1 VQLVVYSMHD
11 VKLPS
16 GWTHEPTCASRTE
29 LLLGRKRA
37 AVPHP
42 TFDLDGD
49 GVVGSQDLVISKL
62 FDQDHDNV
70 LNPLE
75 RSQATQAIKA
85 VASTQGLLHRFLWG
99 VEESGATR
107 GGRLMMKRG
116 VIVDQEDFS
125 DMHQTYQ
132 PVQHTH
138 MPRCKTLSELKAL
151 RAQVSA
157 ATPKHLP
164 RYVRLEAYEPP
175 QTSLEY
181 STWSQ
186 KRALERSRARVQI
199 GLTDQSTLIY
209 SHQHPSLAYIQE
221 PKYRSKSQMNQEK
234 RQCQLSTL
242 SQTANFS
249 HPTADQRLEAR
260 EVHNFVSRQQS
271 RTLSA
276 LKEVRRRETNEY
288 NMQTFSTVVVGIH
301 GQELPKFQDTEYW
314 KLRPDY
320 VPQPQ
325 AATRSDLLKQQK
337 FWTHNED
344 ARANRSFVLGSK
356 AKQLT
361 EKPNH
366 CVPKPVESTQ
376 SRPRPKKRWTSL
388 LHEYQNSVFSREV
401 TTTLPPARP
410 LNETVDLSSD
420 QGLPSQPKLS
430 ILSKRSKKLQGTAVI
445 RSSGFKPS

>member
-1 VQLVVYSMHD
+1 MQLVVYSMHD

-16 GWTHEPTCASRTE
+16 GWTHEPAYASRTE

-42 TFDLDGD
+42 SFDLDGD

-62 FDQDHDNV
+62 FDQDRDNV
-70 LNPLE
+70 LNQLE
-75 RSQATQAIKA
+75 RSQATEAIKA

-116 VIVDQEDFS
+116 VIVDQEDFT
-125 DMHQTYQ
+125 DLNQTYQ
-132 PVQHTH
+132 PVQHANI
-138 MPRCKTLSELKAL
+138 PRCKTLSELKAL

-157 ATPKHLP
+157 ATPKHPP
-164 RYVRLEAYEPP
+164 RYVRLEAFKPP

-186 KRALERSRARVQI
+186 KRALELRKARIQV
-199 GLTDQSTLIY
+199 GLTDQPTLIY
-209 SHQHPSLAYIQE
+209 SYQHPSLAYIEE
-221 PKYRSKSQMNQEK
+221 PKYRSKSQMDQEK
-234 RQCQLSTL
+234 RDCQLSTL

-249 HPTADQRLEAR
+249 HATADQRLEAR
-260 EVHNFVSRQQS
+260 EGHNFAQEQS

-276 LKEVRRRETNEY
+276 LKETRRRETNEY
-288 NMQTFSTVVVGIH
+288 NMKTFSTVVVGIH
-301 GQELPKFQDTEYW
+301 GRELPKFQDTEYW
-314 KLRPDY
+314 KYRPDY
-320 VPQPQ
+320 VSQPQ
-325 AATRSDLLKQQK
+325 AATRSDLLKRQR
-337 FWTHNED
+337 FWMHNDD
-344 ARANRSFVLGSK
+344 ARVNRTYVLGSK
-356 AKQLT
+356 TKQLA

-366 CVPKPVESTQ
+366 CAPKPAESTKSPQ
-376 SRPRPKKRWTSL
+376 RPGKRWTSL
-388 LHEYQNSVFSREV
+388 LQECQNSVFSREV
-401 TTTLPPARP
+401 TAVLPSAV

-420 QGLPSQPKLS
+420 PDLS
-430 ILSKRSKKLQGTAVI
+430 APPIFSLLSKRPKKLQGTALI